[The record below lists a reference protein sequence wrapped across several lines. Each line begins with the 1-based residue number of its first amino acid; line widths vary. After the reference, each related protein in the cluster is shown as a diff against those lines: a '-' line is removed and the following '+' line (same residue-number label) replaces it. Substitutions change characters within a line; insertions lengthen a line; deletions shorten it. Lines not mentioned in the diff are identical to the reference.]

1 MGSLWTQSLG
11 DFQILL
17 RSGPNLV
24 FSECV
29 LCLSLSGL
37 YMPFAYGALLS
48 TPHPHPWPVPHSSY
62 VAFTTSTPCSPSPP
76 APRLYLLLLPSTH
89 AAPSFVKPFMPEAG
103 LCHPSLTLAKTLLPF
118 LSHFKCISPCVK
130 WRYWIVSSLKTHI
143 SIIFVFS

>member
-1 MGSLWTQSLG
+1 MGSLWTQSSG

-17 RSGPNLV
+17 RSDPSLF

-37 YMPFAYGALLS
+37 YMLFPYGALLS
-48 TPHPHPWPVPHSSY
+48 SPTPSPVACTAFVLCRPYHPHPMLPVP
-62 VAFTTSTPCSPSPP
+62 SPSVS
-76 APRLYLLLLPSTH
+76 ASSTRYTCCSFLREAFH
-89 AAPSFVKPFMPEAG
+89 ARSRSP
-103 LCHPSLTLAKTLLPF
+103 PSLPVTLAKTLLHF

-143 SIIFVFS
+143 SIIFVSS